1 VISQTASPVE
11 KFECSGLEKVTFINF
26 DFGWLA
32 YSDLIQVGLLWR
44 RAEHINWIS
53 TIQRPAGDFWIQF
66 SARRHPKA
74 IAKWQ
79 TRSLYNLPPYAY
91 IIPVFGPLRRQMKT
105 RSKWLED
112 IAPGADSMG
121 WSDLC

>member
-11 KFECSGLEKVTFINF
+11 KFECSGLEKVAFINF

-32 YSDLIQVGLLWR
+32 YSYLIQVGLLWR

-53 TIQRPAGDFWIQF
+53 TIQRPAGD
-66 SARRHPKA
+66 SASSFRQDA
-74 IAKWQ
+74 
-79 TRSLYNLPPYAY
+79 TRKISQNGRLAACIICHYAY

-105 RSKWLED
+105 RPKWLED

-121 WSDLC
+121 WSDSC